1 MAFKIYPPV
10 KYLEV
15 CDEFPDEETKVTVE
29 IHLSKYGWCIVE
41 TKYEWET
48 GTYIE
53 KAGPMGY
60 AFYEYKKDD
69 RVSDFLDYLGIETG
83 LYKDDEDDNKAEG
96 GD

>member
-1 MAFKIYPPV
+1 MGFKIVP
-10 KYLEV
+10 KIKCFEV
-15 CDEFPDEETKVTVE
+15 CDDWPDEETKVTIE
-29 IHLSKYGWCIVE
+29 IHLTDYGWCIAE

-48 GTYIE
+48 GAHIE

-60 AFYEYKKDD
+60 SFNEYKKDD

-83 LYKDDEDDNKAEG
+83 LYKDDEDDDKTEG